1 MNVHSLSNRSPQFSD
16 RSRRNDSKPT
26 ASRPFLR
33 SPIYA
38 RPCLM
43 MRNLRGHIS
52 VRRWR
57 INRQS
62 IGLLNKLPDGNN
74 RAQTEKRVNDSFHD
88 ATALLFRADQ
98 QRVCRFIFVVHDN
111 MRPSFFMMKTPPTSH
126 FV

>member
-1 MNVHSLSNRSPQFSD
+1 
-16 RSRRNDSKPT
+16 
-26 ASRPFLR
+26 
-33 SPIYA
+33 
-38 RPCLM
+38 M

-126 FV
+126 FVYMAVIVHRYPSTILCSEQMEWIQFKTTLLRGC